1 VFLPKPLIPK
11 CCESWAA
18 RALLATLFIEENAAA
33 MVAIAAEEAAE
44 EAWSEFFGERGTI
57 LGVLIS
63 IAISGDEASDSR

>member
-1 VFLPKPLIPK
+1 MLEFFHFCIRGENQYLSNEFILAHPVNMFLPKPEIPK

-44 EAWSEFFGERGTI
+44 E
-57 LGVLIS
+57 V
-63 IAISGDEASDSR
+63 